1 MGAAQLA
8 AHEEGALDEHRGHL
22 LRDVRE
28 TRRLLW
34 LAIRMTWQAS
44 PPLVLG
50 IVLLLAL
57 QAALPPLQLAL
68 SKAVIDRV
76 ALDFHLGG
84 RPASLAAS
92 LPLGEWIALAACAV
106 AAGQLVQPFSQ
117 TFQSL
122 AGDRLAGSLS
132 ERMIRAANGWQGLA
146 RFEDPGFADDLQRV
160 RQGADRMGLQLLFG
174 SASIVLHLVTMA
186 ALALTLVGLHPL
198 APLGVFLASIPQMA
212 LTWDYM
218 NAIGSHLYFKTPE
231 ARRLEYSREA
241 VLAPE
246 VAKDVRLY
254 HLVPFF
260 ERRYRDLF
268 GRTVGG
274 LDTLRRGLA
283 VRVGLAGLLSA
294 AAAAGVYVAT
304 VALIAQG
311 RLPAGDL
318 VLFGGAA
325 TLLRGRLAELAVAAS
340 YWPMAFGLYLPALD
354 RVLNAPPDLP
364 RAAAPHPAPRRP
376 REGIVFDD
384 VHFSY
389 PGTSTPV
396 LRGVSFAI
404 RPGEGLALV
413 GHNGA
418 GNTTLV
424 KLLLRFYD
432 PTAGRVLFDGVDVRE
447 YDVEDLRRQMGV
459 VFQDFVRYE
468 LTAGENIAM
477 GDVEA
482 LGDRERLLAAAARGG
497 ASPLIAGLPHGLDT
511 RVGRELGGR
520 DLSGGEWQK
529 LALARAFVR
538 DCQVLILDEPTAA
551 LDAQTEFDV
560 YSRFSDLTRGRM
572 TLLISHRFSTVRM
585 ADRIAY
591 LEDGRIQE
599 EGCHADLMGR
609 DGEYARLYRLQ
620 ASQYL
625 GDGEGGLQP

>member
-1 MGAAQLA
+1 MAAPSGPTSWA
-8 AHEEGALDEHRGHL
+8 ASRLRRAGDCALDESRGHL
-22 LRDVRE
+22 LRDVRK

-34 LAIRMTWQAS
+34 LAVRLTWRAS

-84 RPASLAAS
+84 RAASLAAS
-92 LPLGEWIALAACAV
+92 LPLGAWIALAACAV
-106 AAGQLVQPFSQ
+106 AVGQLLQPFSQ

-132 ERMIRAANGWQGLA
+132 ERMTRAANGWQGLA

-160 RQGADRMGLQLLFG
+160 RHGADRMGLQILLG
-174 SASIVLHLVTMA
+174 SASIVLHLATMA

-231 ARRLEYSREA
+231 ARRLEDSREA

-246 VAKDVRLY
+246 LAKDVRLY

-268 GRTVGG
+268 RRTVGG

-294 AAAAGVYVAT
+294 MAAAGGYVAT

-318 VLFGGAA
+318 VLYGGAA
-325 TLLRGRLAELAVAAS
+325 TLLRGRLAELAATAS
-340 YWPMAFGLYLPALD
+340 YWPMAFGLYLPSLD
-354 RVLNAPPDLP
+354 RVLHAPPDLP
-364 RAAAPHPAPRRP
+364 RAAAPRPAPRRV
-376 REGIVFDD
+376 REGIVFKD

-389 PGTSTPV
+389 PGNAAPV

-404 RPGEGLALV
+404 RPGERLALV

-418 GNTTLV
+418 GKTTLV

-432 PTAGRVLFDGVDVRE
+432 PTAGRILFEGVDVRE
-447 YDVEDLRRQMGV
+447 YDVEDLRRQVGV

-497 ASPLIAGLPHGLDT
+497 ASSLIEGLPQRLDT
-511 RVGRELGGR
+511 QVGRELGGR

-538 DCQVLILDEPTAA
+538 DAAVVILDEPTSA
-551 LDAQTEFDV
+551 LDADAEERLFQQFRELVAGKTA
-560 YSRFSDLTRGRM
+560 
-572 TLLISHRFSTVRM
+572 LLISHRFSTVHM
-585 ADRIAY
+585 ADQIVV
-591 LEDGRIQE
+591 L
-599 EGCHADLMGR
+599 
-609 DGEYARLYRLQ
+609 
-620 ASQYL
+620 
-625 GDGEGGLQP
+625 EGGGVLEAGSDDDLVAAGGRYAALHEMQAGRYR